1 MNTMLSLD
9 SNIIL
14 VAINTDDG
22 LREKTLSALQNYQ
35 ARGYCICPPV
45 YAELRADPE
54 WSTLV
59 QPFLED
65 TGVQLDWEMPQVI
78 WEKAGIYARLCADK
92 RRNGILP
99 RRILADFLIAAH
111 AEHRKFDVMSF
122 DETVYK
128 VVLEKAQ
135 LIVP

>member
-14 VAINTDDG
+14 VAVNTDDG
-22 LREKTLSALQNYQ
+22 SQKATLTALQNYQ
-35 ARGYCICPPV
+35 AQGFCISPPV

-59 QPFLED
+59 KPFIDETGIEFHWQMPED
-65 TGVQLDWEMPQVI
+65 I
-78 WEKAGIYARLCADK
+78 WEKAGIYSRLYADK

-111 AEHRKFDVMSF
+111 AEHYRFDVMSS
-122 DETVYK
+122 DVYK
-128 VVLEKAQ
+128 VVLENAK
-135 LIVP
+135 LIIP

>member
-1 MNTMLSLD
+1 MLSLD

-14 VAINTDDG
+14 VAVNTDDG
-22 LREKTLSALQNYQ
+22 SQKAALTALQNYQ
-35 ARGYCICPPV
+35 ARGFCICPPV

-59 QPFLED
+59 QPFLNE
-65 TGVQLDWEMPQVI
+65 TGIQINWQMPEVI
-78 WEKAGIYARLCADK
+78 WEQAGIYARLYADK

-111 AEHRKFDVMSF
+111 AEHHNLDVMSF

-128 VVLEKAQ
+128 VVLEQTK
-135 LIVP
+135 LITP